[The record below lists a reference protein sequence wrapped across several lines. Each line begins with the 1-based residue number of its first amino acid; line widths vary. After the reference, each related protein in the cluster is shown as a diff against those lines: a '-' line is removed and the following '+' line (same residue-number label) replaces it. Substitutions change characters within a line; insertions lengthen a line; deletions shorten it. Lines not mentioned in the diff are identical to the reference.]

1 MGNDCLA
8 IGFAGL
14 LIAAA
19 ASAAQPARDA
29 LIVLNKEQATLVI
42 VDPSSGEILGR
53 VPTGEGPH
61 EVAVSAD
68 GRTAFVGNYGAQAPG
83 STLSIIDLAARK
95 ELRRVDLGP
104 LRRPHGM
111 AAAGSRVYFTAETNR
126 LIGRYDPASNQVDW
140 LLGTGQAGTHMV
152 WVNRDETT
160 IVTANIGSDSVT
172 VMQRGDSP
180 LAWNQTVVQVGKG
193 PEGFDVSP
201 DGRELWAAHSR
212 DGGVSIVD
220 LAAKKVVQTID
231 AGTKR
236 SNRLKF
242 TPDGRLAL
250 VSDLDAGELVVLDV
264 AARTV
269 AKRVPLGKMP
279 EGILVAPDGSTAY
292 VAVNGD
298 DHIAVVD
305 LKTLHVVRKLTTG
318 DGPDGMAW
326 APRAYANQPPLW

>member
-1 MGNDCLA
+1 MTNDCLA
-8 IGFAGL
+8 IGVAGL
-14 LIAAA
+14 LMAAA
-19 ASAAQPARDA
+19 AAAQPAADT
-29 LIVLNKEQATLVI
+29 LIVLNKEEATLVL
-42 VDPSSGEILGR
+42 VDPASGQILGR

-61 EVAVSAD
+61 EVAVSSD
-68 GRTAFVGNYGAQAPG
+68 GRTAFVGNYGAQTPG
-83 STLSIIDLAARK
+83 STLSVVDLTARK

-126 LIGRYDPASNQVDW
+126 LIGRYDAASNQVDW

-152 WVNRDETT
+152 WVSGDETT

-172 VMQRGDSP
+172 VMQRGENP
-180 LAWNQTVVQVGKG
+180 LAWNQTIVQVGKG

-220 LAAKKVVQTID
+220 LASKKVVQTID
-231 AGTKR
+231 AGTRR

-250 VSDLDAGELVVLDV
+250 VSDLDAGDLVVLDV
-264 AARTV
+264 ASRTV
-269 AKRVPLGKMP
+269 SKRIPLGKMP
-279 EGILVAPDGSTAY
+279 EGILMAPDGSTAY

-305 LKTLHVVRKLTTG
+305 LKALEVVRKITTG

-326 APRAYANQPPLW
+326 AARASTKGAPVW

>member
-1 MGNDCLA
+1 MTNHCLA
-8 IGFAGL
+8 IGVAGL
-14 LIAAA
+14 LMAAA
-19 ASAAQPARDA
+19 AAAQPAADT
-29 LIVLNKEQATLVI
+29 LIVLNKEEATLVL
-42 VDPSSGEILGR
+42 VDPASGQILGR

-61 EVAVSAD
+61 EVAVSSD
-68 GRTAFVGNYGAQAPG
+68 GRTAFVGNYGAQTPG
-83 STLSIIDLAARK
+83 STLSVVDLTARK
-95 ELRRVDLGP
+95 ALRRVDLGP

-126 LIGRYDPASNQVDW
+126 LIGRYDAASNQVDW

-152 WVNRDETT
+152 WVSGDETT

-172 VMQRGDSP
+172 VMQRGENP
-180 LAWNQTVVQVGKG
+180 LAWNQTIVQVGKG

-220 LAAKKVVQTID
+220 LASKKVVQTID
-231 AGTKR
+231 AGTRR

-250 VSDLDAGELVVLDV
+250 VSDLDAGDLVVLDV
-264 AARTV
+264 ASRTV
-269 AKRVPLGKMP
+269 SKRIPLGKMP
-279 EGILVAPDGSTAY
+279 EGILMAPDGSTAY
-292 VAVNGD
+292 VAVNAD

-305 LKTLHVVRKLTTG
+305 LKALEVVRKITTG

-326 APRAYANQPPLW
+326 AAGASTKGAPVW